1 MHNINFVNKANFV
14 KVYYNFVFFEM
25 FSVVAKKA
33 LLNFMFNSNY
43 LARFGFLHSMKQLIK
58 KC

>member
-1 MHNINFVNKANFV
+1 MGGGMVGIKIQVFVCVCRFPINADL
-14 KVYYNFVFFEM
+14 Y
-25 FSVVAKKA
+25 SVRVV
-33 LLNFMFNSNY
+33 SISCSIQNY